1 MPNEQP
7 CQKANSTNVW
17 GKGNEEDTIT
27 AKVNSAAT
35 LSEYS

>member
-1 MPNEQP
+1 MNNHAWKQTQQMFGE
-7 CQKANSTNVW
+7 
-17 GKGNEEDTIT
+17 KGNEEDTIT